1 MESESNETIFE
12 RVAQFLR
19 QQRNIYGDFETQI
32 NSTYTEKSIKD
43 DLVSEPETNFELAQ
57 PSTIEK
63 KLAACSS
70 LTELKSLCEESE
82 VLKTDLN
89 NTNLVFGTGN
99 PTADLMIIGE
109 APGKSEDQQGVPF
122 IGKAGKLLD
131 KILNAINFNRNDV
144 YIANI
149 LKHRPP
155 QNRDPKPDERK
166 RSLPFLL
173 KQIELVNP
181 KLILCAG
188 KVSGNTLLNSDLSLK
203 QMRQK
208 FHDFNGI
215 ELMVTYHPAALLR
228 NEQWKK
234 PTWEDVQLLRAR
246 YDELKGNP

>member
-1 MESESNETIFE
+1 MESESNKTIFD

-19 QQRNIYGDFETQI
+19 QQRDIYGDFETQI

>member
-234 PTWEDVQLLRAR
+234 PTWEDVQQLRAR

>member
-1 MESESNETIFE
+1 MESESNKTIFD

-19 QQRNIYGDFETQI
+19 QQRDIYGDFETQI
-32 NSTYTEKSIKD
+32 NSTYTEKSITD

-234 PTWEDVQLLRAR
+234 PTWEDVQLLRTR

>member
-1 MESESNETIFE
+1 MESESNKTIFD

-19 QQRNIYGDFETQI
+19 QQRDIYGDFETQI
-32 NSTYTEKSIKD
+32 NSTYTEKSITD

-109 APGKSEDQQGVPF
+109 APGESEDQQGVPF
-122 IGKAGKLLD
+122 VGKAGKLLD

-234 PTWEDVQLLRAR
+234 PTWEDVQLLRTR

>member
-131 KILNAINFNRNDV
+131 KILNAIN
-144 YIANI
+144 
-149 LKHRPP
+149 
-155 QNRDPKPDERK
+155 
-166 RSLPFLL
+166 
-173 KQIELVNP
+173 
-181 KLILCAG
+181 
-188 KVSGNTLLNSDLSLK
+188 LSLI
-203 QMRQK
+203 
-208 FHDFNGI
+208 HI
-215 ELMVTYHPAALLR
+215 
-228 NEQWKK
+228 
-234 PTWEDVQLLRAR
+234 
-246 YDELKGNP
+246 

>member
-1 MESESNETIFE
+1 MQSESNETIFD
-12 RVAQFLR
+12 RVARLLR
-19 QQRNIYGDFETQI
+19 QQREIYGDFETKI
-32 NSTYTEKSIKD
+32 NPEYTEKIIID
-43 DLVSEPETNFELAQ
+43 DLVSEPETNFELIQ

-89 NTNLVFGTGN
+89 NTNLVFGSGN

-109 APGKSEDQQGVPF
+109 APGEIEDQQGEPF
-122 IGKAGKLLD
+122 VGKAGQLLD
-131 KILNAINFNRNDV
+131 KILNAINFNRTDV

-155 QNRDPKPDERK
+155 KNRDPKPEERK
-166 RSLPFLL
+166 KSLPFLL

-208 FHDFNGI
+208 FHNFNGI

-228 NEQWKK
+228 NQHWKR
-234 PTWEDVQLLRAR
+234 PTWDDVQLLRAR
-246 YDELKGNP
+246 YDELKGNS

>member
-228 NEQWKK
+228 SEQWKK
-234 PTWEDVQLLRAR
+234 PTWEDVQQLRAR

>member
-1 MESESNETIFE
+1 MQSESNETIFD
-12 RVAQFLR
+12 RVARLLR
-19 QQRNIYGDFETQI
+19 QQREIYGDFETKI
-32 NSTYTEKSIKD
+32 NPEYTEKIIID
-43 DLVSEPETNFELAQ
+43 DLVSEPETNFELIQ

-89 NTNLVFGTGN
+89 NTNLVFGSGN

-109 APGKSEDQQGVPF
+109 APGEIEDQQGEPF
-122 IGKAGKLLD
+122 VGKAGQLLD
-131 KILNAINFNRNDV
+131 KILNAINFNRTDV

-155 QNRDPKPDERK
+155 KNRDPKPEERK
-166 RSLPFLL
+166 KSLPFLL

-208 FHDFNGI
+208 FHNFNGI

-228 NEQWKK
+228 NQHWKR
-234 PTWEDVQLLRAR
+234 PTWDDVQLLRAR